1 MEVTIRNGDVKFT
14 KTPFEKIIKVILSKY
29 NIEAVNDNMV
39 KLSGYDINIDIIMLV
54 PKKIVSVSGTMNI
67 LRNEIYEK
75 IYYFSGI
82 KPKRIQIIL
91 GTKED

>member
-1 MEVTIRNGDVKFT
+1 MEVTIRKNDIKFT
-14 KTPFEKIIKVILSKY
+14 KTPFEQIINVILKKY
-29 NIEAVNDNMV
+29 NIKAVNDNMV
-39 KLSGYDINIDIIMLV
+39 NLSGYDINIDIIIEV
-54 PKKIVSVSGTMNI
+54 PKRNVSVSGTMNI
-67 LRNEIYEK
+67 LRNEIAEK